1 MSLKENND
9 GNGWRFSRRELYDNF
24 KILEKEVKKKVCF
37 QSVKSQDMN
46 LRQQEHNISE
56 LAVGPWAMKHTT

>member
-1 MSLKENND
+1 MTGMGEDLAEGKIMQ
-9 GNGWRFSRRELYDNF
+9 LYDNF

-56 LAVGPWAMKHTT
+56 LAVGP

>member
-1 MSLKENND
+1 MTGMCEDLAEGKIMQ
-9 GNGWRFSRRELYDNF
+9 LYDNF

-46 LRQQEHNISE
+46 LRQQEHSISD
-56 LAVGPWAMKHTT
+56 LAVGP

>member
-1 MSLKENND
+1 MTGMGEDLAEGKIMQ
-9 GNGWRFSRRELYDNF
+9 LYDNF